1 MSRGPELPSI
11 NQLAEIA
18 EDFGLDMSLDDISN
32 QREAM
37 RGAIASLRH
46 VDDMPEDRPRVT
58 YPRTAGYRPH
68 PDENPYN
75 AWHWR
80 TEIKGAAS
88 GPLAGEGA
96 GVKDADALEKS
107 ANWRSA

>member
-18 EDFGLDMSLDDISN
+18 ADLGLDMSLDDLTN
-32 QREAM
+32 QREAV

-46 VDDMPEDRPRVT
+46 VDDMPEERPQVK
-58 YPRTAGYRPH
+58 YPRTSGYRPH

-75 AWHWR
+75 AWYWR
-80 TEIKGAAS
+80 AEIKARSRAR
-88 GPLAGEGA
+88 
-96 GVKDADALEKS
+96 
-107 ANWRSA
+107 WRAKRSTSRTWSRWPACR